1 MKKLKLESI
10 VVTSFET
17 SHEQP
22 GKAGTVRGNQQVA
35 VAPASY
41 PFACPTDPQMD
52 CTYGCSHF
60 TACPDGCVRLSNELV
75 CA

>member
-10 VVTSFET
+10 EVTSFET
-17 SHEQP
+17 SGEMPAQ
-22 GKAGTVRGNQQVA
+22 AGTVRGNQQPA
-35 VAPASY
+35 ASY
-41 PFACPTDPQMD
+41 PFQCPTTPEMD

-60 TACPDGCVRLSNELV
+60 TACPDGCVQLSNELV

>member
-10 VVTSFET
+10 EVTSFET
-17 SHEQP
+17 SGEMAGQ
-22 GKAGTVRGNQQVA
+22 AGTVRGNQQVA
-35 VAPASY
+35 AAPAASY
-41 PFACPTDPQMD
+41 PFACPTTPEMD

-60 TACPDGCVRLSNELV
+60 TACPDGCVSQEFV